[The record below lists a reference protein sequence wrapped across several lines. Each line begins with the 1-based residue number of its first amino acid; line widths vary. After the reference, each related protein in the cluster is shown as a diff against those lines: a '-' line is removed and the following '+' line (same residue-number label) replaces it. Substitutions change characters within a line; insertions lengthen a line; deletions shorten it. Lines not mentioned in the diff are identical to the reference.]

1 MVVHRDKLRW
11 LVWLRVQ
18 MLIRSFRSSPRTL
31 ILAIVGLVVIL
42 AVAGSAALGLFAA
55 FQNLSAPADT
65 EILYLLLTGILLLWI
80 LLPLL
85 SYSTNEG
92 LDITKLQLFPLTRFE
107 VMFSLLFSSLF
118 DLWTVLLL
126 VLFAATIVA
135 WWLHSLALGLMTL
148 LVLVVFYF
156 VIVGISQLVL
166 ALLMRTLQSRKFR
179 DISVIIIAL
188 FGSSCYLLQ
197 RFALGANSILNFGA
211 TLNRGGFSPALQ
223 WLPSGVAATA
233 IRAAS
238 QGNWA
243 ISFAMVGLLLVI
255 AGVAMYLWQI
265 VLERSM
271 AASETGA
278 SRRKK
283 QSLAGVSSAR
293 PAFATQTASIASS
306 GTHAQTAGAR
316 PVVAEKA
323 DQRTSNAKLS
333 EQLQGLLKKELLYFW
348 RDPQLKV
355 RLFQI
360 VIYVVIFVLLP
371 AYNASNGSGESSFL
385 ASYAPFSSDA
395 VVFLVMLMFSQNTL
409 GMERQS
415 LTTLFLFPID
425 RRRLLWGKNLAVF
438 LMGFV
443 VLVVLMIVSPVISHA
458 QVMVLPA
465 AVIGLAGLG
474 ITLGWGN
481 FASTYFP
488 RYQPAIGRRGY
499 AATGGQAQSGG
510 CLNII
515 MSLVM
520 TVVTLVTLVPVALGV
535 GIPFFM
541 NLQVLWL
548 VSMPLSLVYGVV
560 LYVVL
565 TNLSA
570 TRMLATEPEILTA
583 TTRS

>member
-1 MVVHRDKLRW
+1 MVVHSNKLRW
-11 LVWLRVQ
+11 LAWLRVQ
-18 MLIRSFRSSPRTL
+18 MLIRSFRRSPRSL
-31 ILAIVGLVVIL
+31 ILAIVGLLVIL
-42 AVAGSAALGLFAA
+42 FVSGLLAIALFAA
-55 FQNLSAPADT
+55 FQNLSAPANT

-80 LLPLL
+80 MLPLL

-92 LDITKLQLFPLTRFE
+92 LDVTKLQLFPLTRFE

-126 VLFAATIVA
+126 VLFAVTIVA

-148 LVLVVFYF
+148 LILVVFYF
-156 VIVGISQLVL
+156 VIVGISQLIL

-179 DISVIIIAL
+179 DISVIILAL

-197 RFALGANSILNFGA
+197 RFAIGAHNLLNLGN
-211 TLNRGGFSPALQ
+211 TLNRGGFSPVLQ

-238 QGNWA
+238 QGNWTT
-243 ISFAMVGLLLVI
+243 SFALFGLLLVI
-255 AGVAMYLWQI
+255 AVIAIYLWQV

-283 QSLAGVSSAR
+283 QR
-293 PAFATQTASIASS
+293 QPAV
-306 GTHAQTAGAR
+306 AR
-316 PVVAEKA
+316 PVVVERV
-323 DQRTSNAKLS
+323 DQRTSQTRLG
-333 EQLQGLLKKELLYFW
+333 EQLQGLLKKELLCFW
-348 RDPQLKV
+348 RDPQLKI
-355 RLFQI
+355 RIFQI
-360 VIYVVIFVLLP
+360 AIYVVIFVLLP
-371 AYNASNGSGESSFL
+371 AFNASNGSGGDSFY
-385 ASYAPFSSDA
+385 ASYTPFTSVA
-395 VVFLVMLMFSQNTL
+395 VVFLFMLTLSQNTL
-409 GMERQS
+409 GIERQS

-438 LMGFV
+438 LIGFV
-443 VLVVLMIVSPVISHA
+443 VLVALMIVCLVISHE
-458 QVMVLPA
+458 QTMVLPA
-465 AVIGLAGLG
+465 AVIGLSGLG

-488 RYQPAIGRRGY
+488 RYQAPMGQRGY
-499 AATGGQAQSGG
+499 SASGGQAQSGG

-520 TVVTLVTLVPVALGV
+520 TVITIVTLVPVALGI

-541 NLQVLWL
+541 NLPLLWL
-548 VSMPLSLVYGVV
+548 GTMPLSLVYGVV

-570 TRMLATEPEILTA
+570 TRMLATEPEILAT